1 MWAKM
6 NGILRALRLRA
17 FHTLIMSDER
27 GEIPKQPTP
36 GTAWTQVRVFLFAKY
51 THNCMTTDSG
61 SMIHKENPLDN
72 PFIAKSI
79 LKSAK
84 ETTC

>member
-61 SMIHKENPLDN
+61 SMIHKEKNPLDN
-72 PFIAKSI
+72 PFIAQNLYSNLQK
-79 LKSAK
+79 
-84 ETTC
+84 